1 MSKTLF
7 LGRLN
12 NDDDRN
18 CIYTEY
24 VEFECDHYWSSIHNK
39 GAAWSGG
46 HPIKDI
52 AYDDITTGLTAEQ
65 WARAQEID
73 RCLNN
78 LGYGIKRDDDRYK
91 VGEALANE
99 WNNMIDSIQ
108 GCDIEKKI
116 MEDER
121 DRIMDAYN
129 LDEDDIDEIFNYTE
143 YHDLGVISAIYD
155 DVESFGEEEAESFGV
170 FSGHSD
176 NYRSILE
183 SCFDYEKFGRSC
195 MDSGYAVELS
205 DGRVV
210 TLYC

>member
-18 CIYTEY
+18 CIYTEH
-24 VEFECDHYWSSIHNK
+24 VKFECDHYWSSIHNK

-78 LGYGIKRDDDRYK
+78 LGYGIKRDDNRYK

-99 WNNMIDSIQ
+99 WNSMIDSIQ
-108 GCDIEKKI
+108 GCDIEKEI

-121 DRIMDAYN
+121 ERIMDAYN
-129 LDEDDIDEIFNYTE
+129 LDEDDIDKIFNYTE

-183 SCFDYEKFGRSC
+183 SCFDYAKFGRSC
-195 MDSGYAVELS
+195 MDGDYAVELS

>member
-18 CIYTEY
+18 CIYTEH
-24 VEFECDHYWSSIHNK
+24 VKFECDHYWSSIHNK

-52 AYDDITTGLTAEQ
+52 AYDDITTGLIAEQ
-65 WARAQEID
+65 WTRAQEID

-99 WNNMIDSIQ
+99 WNSMIDSIQ
-108 GCDIEKKI
+108 GCDIEKEI

-121 DRIMDAYN
+121 ERIMDAYN
-129 LDEDDIDEIFNYTE
+129 LDEDDIDEIFNHTE

-183 SCFDYEKFGRSC
+183 SCFDYGKFGRSC
-195 MDSGYAVELS
+195 MDSDYAVELS

>member
-18 CIYTEY
+18 CIYTEH
-24 VEFECDHYWSSIHNK
+24 VKFECDHYWSSIHNK

-99 WNNMIDSIQ
+99 WNSMIDSIQ

-116 MEDER
+116 MENER
-121 DRIMDAYN
+121 ERIMDAYN

-155 DVESFGEEEAESFGV
+155 DVESFGEEEADELGIFGTHDSSFESV
-170 FSGHSD
+170 
-176 NYRSILE
+176 LE
-183 SCFDYEKFGRSC
+183 DCFDFEKFGEKC
-195 MDSGYAVELS
+195 CDSDSVVVLD

>member
-12 NDDDRN
+12 DDDDRN
-18 CIYTEY
+18 CIYTEH

-65 WARAQEID
+65 WERAQEID

-99 WNNMIDSIQ
+99 WNSMIDSIQ
-108 GCDIEKKI
+108 GCDIEQKI

-121 DRIMDAYN
+121 ERIMDAYN

-170 FSGHSD
+170 FSNHSD

-195 MDSGYAVELS
+195 MDSDYAVKLS